1 MKKTDPQSRPSTPP
15 VDEAFDPWEQVRPV
29 PLFVL
34 AVVFALAFWG
44 LLTYISE
51 YQAQQRGFE
60 EKAEANSL
68 APVQPAPP
76 AVAGSLSGTPGVAD
90 GDAATLRMVALG
102 KGQAWSCAS
111 CHGEAGQGNLNTPRL
126 AGQPAEYLHKQLQ
139 DFKTGLR
146 HNESMSVVARAL
158 SDEDMAKLASYYAGI
173 KLSTTIAPTL
183 GGDLS
188 RGRMLA
194 EKGDWKTDVPA
205 CFSCHGMSGEGV
217 APGFPALAGQKPD
230 YIFGQLAAWHQGER
244 KNSPQV
250 LMDGVARRMSFEDMR
265 SVADYLGSMPS
276 RPTTSPVQ
284 AAAMPSSPQL

>member
-1 MKKTDPQSRPSTPP
+1 MKKTDPQGRPSTPP

-44 LLTYISE
+44 LLTYVSE
-51 YQAQQRGFE
+51 YQAQRRGFE
-60 EKAEANSL
+60 QKAETNLL
-68 APVQPAPP
+68 APVKPKPP
-76 AVAGSLSGTPGVAD
+76 VALGSLSGTPGVAD
-90 GDAATLRMVALG
+90 GDQATLRVVALG

-126 AGQPAEYLHKQLQ
+126 AGQPADYLHKQLQ

-146 HNESMSVVARAL
+146 HNESMQVVARAL
-158 SDEDMAKLASYYAGI
+158 TDADMAKLASYYAGI
-173 KLSTTIAPTL
+173 KLSTTVAPTL
-183 GGDLS
+183 GGDLA
-188 RGRMLA
+188 RGRAIA

-205 CFSCHGMSGEGV
+205 CFSCHGMGGEGV

-244 KNSPQV
+244 KNSPQA
-250 LMDGVARRMSFEDMR
+250 LMDGIAQRMSFEDMR
-265 SVADYLGSMPS
+265 AVADYLGSMPS
-276 RPTTSPVQ
+276 HAPASP
-284 AAAMPSSPQL
+284 PQL

>member
-1 MKKTDPQSRPSTPP
+1 MKKTDPQSRPVKAP
-15 VDEAFDPWEQVRPV
+15 VDETFDPWEQVRPV

-51 YQAQQRGFE
+51 YQAQRRALE
-60 EKAEANSL
+60 KKAETNLL
-68 APVQPAPP
+68 APVRPAPP
-76 AVAGSLSGTPGVAD
+76 AIAGSLSNTPGVAD
-90 GDAATLRMVALG
+90 GDAATLQMVALG

-146 HNESMSVVARAL
+146 HNESMQFVARAL
-158 SDEDMAKLASYYAGI
+158 SGEDMAKLASYYAGI
-173 KLSTTIAPTL
+173 KLSTAVAPTL
-183 GGDLS
+183 GGDLA
-188 RGRMLA
+188 RGRVIA

-205 CFSCHGMSGEGV
+205 CFSCHGMGGEGV

-230 YIFGQLAAWHQGER
+230 YIFGQLAAWHKGER
-244 KNSPQV
+244 KNSPQA
-250 LMDGVARRMSFEDMR
+250 LMDGIARRMSFEDMR
-265 SVADYLGSMPS
+265 AVADYLASMPS
-276 RPTTSPVQ
+276 RAQPSPVQ
-284 AAAMPSSPQL
+284 AAATPSTPQL

>member
-1 MKKTDPQSRPSTPP
+1 MKKTDPQSRPLRAP
-15 VDEAFDPWEQVRPV
+15 VDESFDPWEQVRPV

-51 YQAQQRGFE
+51 YQAQQRGLE
-60 EKAEANSL
+60 KKAEANLL
-68 APVQPAPP
+68 APVRPAPP
-76 AVAGSLSGTPGVAD
+76 AAAGSLSGTPGVAN
-90 GDAATLRMVALG
+90 GDQATLRMVALG

-146 HNESMSVVARAL
+146 HNESMQVVARAL
-158 SDEDMAKLASYYAGI
+158 SDDDMTKLASYYAGI
-173 KLSTTIAPTL
+173 KLSTTVAPTL
-183 GGDLS
+183 GGDLA
-188 RGRMLA
+188 RGRTIA
-194 EKGDWKTDVPA
+194 EKGDWKTNVPA
-205 CFSCHGMSGEGV
+205 CFSCHGMGGEGV

-244 KNSPQV
+244 KNSPQA
-250 LMDGVARRMSFEDMR
+250 LMDGIARRMSFEDMR

-276 RPTTSPVQ
+276 RGAASPVQ
-284 AAAMPSSPQL
+284 AAATPSSPQL

>member
-1 MKKTDPQSRPSTPP
+1 MKKTDPRNTPASGP
-15 VDEAFDPWEQVRPV
+15 VDESFDPWEQVRPV

-51 YQAQQRGFE
+51 YHAQQR
-60 EKAEANSL
+60 AIEAKTQASRGATAAPAPAVPVSL
-68 APVQPAPP
+68 AN
-76 AVAGSLSGTPGVAD
+76 TPGVAT
-90 GDAATLRMVALG
+90 GDAATLQMVVLG

-139 DFKTGLR
+139 DFKSGLR
-146 HNESMSVVARAL
+146 HNESMAFVARAL
-158 SDEDMAKLASYYAGI
+158 SEEDMAKLAAYYAGI
-173 KLSTTIAPTL
+173 DLPAGSAPSL
-183 GGDLS
+183 GGDLA
-188 RGRMLA
+188 RGRVIA

-230 YIFGQLAAWHQGER
+230 YIFAQLAAWHEGER
-244 KNSPQV
+244 KNSPQA
-250 LMDGVARRMSFEDMR
+250 LMDGIAKRMSFEDMR
-265 SVADYLGSMPS
+265 AVSDYLGSMPPRPAASPLQAAS
-276 RPTTSPVQ
+276 RPT
-284 AAAMPSSPQL
+284 PQL